1 MAFPPLLS
9 VVVPCYNEEPVLP
22 ALYHRLRAACEG
34 TGLAYEIVLVND
46 GSADGT
52 WKGIASLARTDPCV
66 VAVNLARNHGHQLAL
81 TAGLSVCRGDRV
93 LVIDAD
99 LQDPPEAL
107 PDMLALMEQSG
118 ADVVY
123 GQRAKRAGETAF
135 KRLTAHLFYRLLN
148 RLTEVPIPADTGD
161 FRLMTRR
168 VVTQF
173 LDMPER
179 HRFVRG
185 MVSWIGFVQVPYRYD
200 RQPRAAGE
208 THYTLRRMV
217 RLAWDAVTAFSVRPL
232 TLPLMAGSVCLAL
245 AAALAIG
252 GGIWWA
258 TGNGAPTVGFLAAL
272 VLALGGGQF
281 WALGVMGEYLGRM
294 YGEVRRRPLFV
305 IESVVRSDTA
315 AVPLP
320 RVA

>member
-1 MAFPPLLS
+1 MAFPPPLS

-22 ALYHRLRAACEG
+22 ALSRRLRAACEA
-34 TGLAYEIVLVND
+34 TGLDYEIVLVND

-52 WKGIASLARTDPCV
+52 WAGISGLARTDPRV

-107 PDMLALMEQSG
+107 GDMLALMDQTG

-232 TLPLMAGSVCLAL
+232 TLPLMAGTACVAL
-245 AAALAIG
+245 AAALAVG
-252 GGIWWA
+252 SAGWWA
-258 TGNGAPTVGFLAAL
+258 AGNGVPTFGLLAAL
-272 VLALGGGQF
+272 VLLVGGGQF

-305 IESVVRSDTA
+305 IESVVRSDAA